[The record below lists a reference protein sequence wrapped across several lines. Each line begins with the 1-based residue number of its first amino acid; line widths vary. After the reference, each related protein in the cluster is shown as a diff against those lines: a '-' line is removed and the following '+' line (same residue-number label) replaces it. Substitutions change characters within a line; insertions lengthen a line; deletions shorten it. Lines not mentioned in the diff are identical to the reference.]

1 MKGPTGTEARSEYVG
16 LSMLRVGRSVDAVK
30 DVLSHV
36 LCCRRSYV
44 SFHLIGSARVE
55 FGYYVYKQPSLPRV
69 RLRRDSCGDQYTLPL
84 RPASKRLPGLPGL
97 LTRSHDVSADCQWQ
111 HLKSESESPPPG
123 GTRDSDSGRRAA
135 HPALRLANSRLSNFK
150 LRARACH
157 SGSMEAAS

>member
-1 MKGPTGTEARSEYVG
+1 
-16 LSMLRVGRSVDAVK
+16 MLRVRRSVDAVK

-84 RPASKRLPGLPGL
+84 RPASKRLPGL
-97 LTRSHDVSADCQWQ
+97 LTRSDGVSADCQWQ
-111 HLKSESESPPPG
+111 HLKSESESPPAVH
-123 GTRDSDSGRRAA
+123 GTRVGVQHRDTPRCGRQIADF
-135 HPALRLANSRLSNFK
+135 LT
-150 LRARACH
+150 
-157 SGSMEAAS
+157 